1 MKFKAINNAS
11 QASLGVDGSGITFIG
26 GRSPLEADSTH
37 PVDQKTA
44 AATSAGQFPLAM
56 ATVGDRLWIVQIQGG
71 HRIMRR
77 LIDLGLTQGS
87 EITVV
92 SRTDSGSMIVGFQG
106 CRIGLGAGIAH
117 RVMVSTT
124 LLDPP
129 TSTPTLPVDAPM
141 TTPLHLG
148 DLAIGQSGRI
158 LSYETS
164 HRAYREKLL
173 SMGLT
178 PGTPITIT
186 RQAPMGDP
194 IEIEVRGFKL
204 SLRKSE
210 AAALRVEPLAEG

>member
-1 MKFKAINNAS
+1 MKLKAINAAS
-11 QASLGVDGSGITFIG
+11 QAPLGGDGLGITFIG
-26 GRSPLEADSTH
+26 GHDHLEADSIH
-37 PVDQKTA
+37 PTNRRTA
-44 AATSAGQFPLAM
+44 ASGAGQFPLPM
-56 ATVGDRLWIVQIQGG
+56 AVVGDRLWIVQIQGG
-71 HRIMRR
+71 HRIVRR
-77 LIDLGLTQGS
+77 LMDLGLTQGS
-87 EITVV
+87 EITIV
-92 SRTDSGSMIVGFQG
+92 SRTESGSMIVGFQG

-117 RVMVSTT
+117 RIIASTT

-141 TTPLHLG
+141 ATPLHLG

-158 LSYETS
+158 LGYETS
-164 HRAYREKLL
+164 HRTYREKLL

-204 SLRKSE
+204 SLRKAE
-210 AAALRVEPLAEG
+210 AAALRVEPLA

>member
-1 MKFKAINNAS
+1 MKFNAIKAAS
-11 QASLGVDGSGITFIG
+11 RALLGVDRSGITFIG
-26 GRSPLEADSTH
+26 GREQEEEDSTRQ
-37 PVDQKTA
+37 PDRRNSPKTA
-44 AATSAGQFPLAM
+44 GRFPLAM
-56 ATVGDRLWIVQIQGG
+56 AAMGDRLWIIEIQGG
-71 HRIMRR
+71 HRMIRR
-77 LIDLGLTQGS
+77 LMDLGLTQGS
-87 EITVV
+87 EITIV
-92 SRTDSGSMIVGFQG
+92 SRTESGSMIVGFQG

-117 RVMVSTT
+117 RVIVSTT
-124 LLDPP
+124 LLDSP

-141 TTPLHLG
+141 SNPLHLG

-158 LSYETS
+158 LGYETS

-204 SLRKSE
+204 SLRKGE
-210 AAALRVEPLAEG
+210 AAALRVEPLT